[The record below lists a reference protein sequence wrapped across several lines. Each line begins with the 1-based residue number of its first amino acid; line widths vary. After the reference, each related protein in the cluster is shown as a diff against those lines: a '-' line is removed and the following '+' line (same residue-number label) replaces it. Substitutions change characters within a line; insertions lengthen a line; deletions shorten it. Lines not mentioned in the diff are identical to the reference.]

1 MRFAEPAGSNEI
13 LAGAPE
19 DPSMLIWLALVC
31 TKTPDD
37 TAAAY
42 VPAVVCPGSAGCES
56 NGGPLY
62 AGAAAVSITPPCFEE
77 FVDLNGDS
85 EWDRDEEVLDCG
97 CDRLC
102 PGDEGYTG
110 PDEGEGDGEAQVVW
124 IAGFQNN
131 RPASGVRD
139 ELWARAVVFDQG
151 DVRVAIVVLD
161 LVGWFRDDVLLM
173 REQTDALDV
182 DHLVVLST
190 HTHEGPDTMGLWGR
204 TETSRGVDEDYREWV
219 RDQAVESV
227 AQAVA
232 DLREVGTF
240 TLGKVDASAYHP
252 TRGIENVLQDKRDP
266 YVVDLDLGAAWIQDV
281 NGDTIA
287 TLAHF
292 GNHPE
297 AMADENNLLTSDYA
311 HALRDGLENGVDW
324 GPEGTARPGLGG
336 TALFLT
342 GSVGG
347 MMTPLG
353 ITTLGGDGVDRREYT
368 FEKTDSIGWL
378 KAEMALDAIEQGQV
392 VDAPELTVAA
402 HEFVFPVDNWGF
414 QAMFITGILDRE
426 TVDWDPTQP
435 IDDDNVPYV
444 RTEVDLIRVG
454 PLELLTIPGEL
465 LPELAVGGYDGSQRG
480 TTQSE
485 VVDPE
490 NPNPPD
496 LSLAPQGPYLKERVG
511 GEHVWLIGLANDELG
526 YIVPE
531 YDFKVD
537 EIQPWFE
544 EPEGDHY
551 EETNSMGPQTAGI
564 LDAECDTLLEWVDA
578 NQR

>member
-1 MRFAEPAGSNEI
+1 
-13 LAGAPE
+13 
-19 DPSMLIWLALVC
+19 MLIWLALAC

-37 TAAAY
+37 TATAY
-42 VPAVVCPGSAGCES
+42 VPAVACPGSAGCES
-56 NGGPLY
+56 NSGPLF

-77 FVDLNGDS
+77 FVDLDGNA
-85 EWDRDEEVLDCG
+85 EWDREEEVLDCG

-102 PGDEGYTG
+102 PGDDGYPG

-139 ELWARAVVFDQG
+139 DLWARAVVFDQG
-151 DVRVAIVVLD
+151 DVRVAVVALD

-190 HTHEGPDTMGLWGR
+190 HTHEGPDTMGIWGR
-204 TETSRGVDEDYREWV
+204 TETSRGVDEDYRAWV

-240 TLGKVDASAYHP
+240 TVGKVDASTYHP

-297 AMADENNLLTSDYA
+297 AMADENNLITSDYA

-324 GPEGTARPGLGG
+324 GPDGSARPGLGG

-444 RTEVDLIRVG
+444 RTEVDLIRIG

-465 LPELAVGGYDGSQRG
+465 LPELAIGGYDGSHRG

-496 LSLAPQGPYLKERVG
+496 LSLAPEGPYLKERVG

-531 YDFKVD
+531 YDFQLDDV
-537 EIQPWFE
+537 QPWFE
-544 EPEGDHY
+544 EPDGDHY

-564 LDAECDTLLEWVDA
+564 LDAECDTLLEWVND